1 MTSFTRRTRVFATL
15 AGLALSA
22 VTAQEALAQSATVSG
37 RVTNSEG
44 QPIPGASVVIT
55 SLNIGANAAQNGTYT
70 ITVPEAQVNGQSVQI
85 TARFIGFAPV
95 TRNINITAG
104 QQTQDFSLAAD
115 PFRLEA
121 VVTTGVAEATSAKKL
136 TISVAQLSADQLDKV
151 PAANPVAAI
160 AGKVSGARIALGRGN
175 PGAAPSIRLRGST
188 SLGVGASTP
197 LIIVDGV
204 VTSSGG
210 IQDFDSQ
217 DIENIEILK
226 GAAASSFYG
235 SAAANGV
242 ISITT
247 KRGKSLA
254 DGTVAFTVRSEYGQA
269 GLQHFV
275 PLAEA
280 HAFELNDDGSIKV
293 VDGSRVGA
301 EDGIADNLYP
311 STGPDRYRNQLKE
324 WLTNGEQYNVF
335 TSLGMRRG
343 NTNLNTAYTYNRDA
357 GIMPLTQGLF
367 QQNLRANIDQA
378 IGTKLDIGIST
389 SYNLSK
395 NDYAPGS
402 SDGWFALLQTPP
414 DIDLLHPYNDG
425 DARAD
430 YFPLLPDFK
439 AKSARGNPL
448 YLLANEDYNER
459 RERILGS
466 GIVRYQPFSWLQAD
480 ASYGTDRLN
489 FQSRNYRFKGYLND
503 EGNPSSG
510 SLGFDNQNNQSYNT
524 QAGATATKLFFGNL
538 LSSTRVSALYQDV
551 QRVGNEV
558 SGNKLNVGEVIDLG
572 ALDRAN
578 LSANSSV
585 STERTRNYLISQNL
599 DFKDRYIIGGLWR
612 RDGSSLF
619 GKDARYAEFYR
630 ISGAYRIS
638 EDFQIPGL
646 QEFKIRAARGTAGLR
661 PDFSDQYETYS
672 VGGGQISKSQLGNNL
687 LEPAIQTENEFGVN
701 VQFLNRFDLEVV
713 YADRFTEGAFLR
725 VPLSLAQSG
734 GFETQIQNAAD
745 VAANTYEMRLETRVI
760 DRPDWSYSFSLTGDR
775 TRQTIDRMNRAP
787 FRVNAGGQG
796 QDVFYYKE
804 GETLGIIYGAKWVR
818 SFEELIQN
826 PANAGANAADYVLN
840 ADGFLV
846 KASLRGTP
854 DEVPIKF
861 IDATGANQFEIGD
874 VNPDFSWGW
883 SNNIRYKRFN
893 VYALFDG
900 VQGGDIYNFTKQWM
914 YQDERHG
921 TQSQVGRADE
931 DKIALAFY
939 SGGLYNGLVASDAFV
954 EDGTYMKLRELSVS
968 FDLPTDWVSRLTAG
982 RGQSVR
988 LALIGRNLYTW
999 TDYTGFDP
1007 EVTSGGDFNF
1017 RIDGF
1022 RYPNFRRIS
1031 GQIDIRF

>member
-1 MTSFTRRTRVFATL
+1 ML
-15 AGLALSA
+15 AGLALSTVA
-22 VTAQEALAQSATVSG
+22 AQEALAQSATISG

-70 ITVPEAQVNGQSVQI
+70 ITVPEAQVNGQSAQI
-85 TARFIGFAPV
+85 TARFIGFAPI
-95 TRNINITAG
+95 TRTINITAG

-121 VVTTGVAEATSAKKL
+121 VVTTGVTEATSTKKL
-136 TISVAQLSADQLDKV
+136 TISVAQLASDQLEKV
-151 PAANPVAAI
+151 PAANPIAAI
-160 AGKVSGARIALGRGN
+160 AGKVSGARVALGRGN
-175 PGAAPSIRLRGST
+175 PGAAPTIRLRGST

-210 IQDFDSQ
+210 IEDFDSQ

-226 GAAASSFYG
+226 GAAASSYYG

-254 DGTVAFTVRSEYGQA
+254 DGKVAFTVRSEYGQA
-269 GLQHFV
+269 GVQHFV
-275 PLAEA
+275 PLANA
-280 HAFELNDDGSIKV
+280 HAYKLNADGSIMV
-293 VDGSRVGA
+293 
-301 EDGIADNLYP
+301 EDGQYVPDDDRIADNPYP
-311 STGPDRYRNQLKE
+311 STGPDRFRNQLKE
-324 WLTNGEQYNVF
+324 WLENGEQYNIF

-357 GIMPLTQGLF
+357 GILPLTKGLF

-378 IGTKLDIGIST
+378 VGDKLDIGIST

-395 NDYAPGS
+395 NDYASGS
-402 SDGWFALLQTPP
+402 SEAWFALLQAPP
-414 DIDLLHPYNDG
+414 DLDLANPNEDPDQVKFY
-425 DARAD
+425 
-430 YFPLLPDFK
+430 PKLPDEK
-439 AKSARGNPL
+439 AKNARGNPL
-448 YLLANEDYNER
+448 YSLANQDHTDR

-466 GIVRYQPFSWLQAD
+466 GVVRYAPFSWLRMD

-489 FQSRNYRFKGYLND
+489 SQTRDYEFRGYLNSD
-503 EGNPSSG
+503 GDPGQG
-510 SLGFDNQNNQSYNT
+510 SLSFDNRNNQSYNT

-538 LSSTRVSALYQDV
+538 LSTTRVSALYQDV
-551 QRVGNEV
+551 QRNFNSVGG
-558 SGNKLNVGEVIDLG
+558 SKLNVGEVIDLG
-572 ALDRAN
+572 ALDPTQ
-578 LSANSSV
+578 LSANSSL
-585 STERTRNYLISQNL
+585 STERTQNYLISQDL
-599 DFKDRYIIGGLWR
+599 DIKDRYIIGGLWR

-619 GKDARYAEFYR
+619 GENERWAEFYR

-638 EDFQIPGL
+638 EDFAIPGV
-646 QEFKIRAARGTAGLR
+646 QELKIRAARGTAGLR

-672 VGGGQISKSQLGNNL
+672 TGGGQISKSQLGNANL
-687 LEPAIQTENEFGVN
+687 KPAIQTENEFGIN
-701 VQFLNRFDLEVV
+701 MQFLNRFDLELV
-713 YADRFTEGAFLR
+713 YADRFTEGAFLN
-725 VPLSLAQSG
+725 VPLSVAQSG
-734 GFETQIQNAAD
+734 GFTSQVQNAAD
-745 VAANTYEMRLETRVI
+745 VAANTFEVRLETRVI

-775 TRQTIDRMNRAP
+775 TRQTIDAMNRAP
-787 FRVNAGGQG
+787 FRPTFSGQG
-796 QDVFYYKE
+796 QGQEVFYYKA
-804 GETLGIIYGAKWVR
+804 GSTLGIMYGAKWVR
-818 SFEELIQN
+818 SFEELLEN
-826 PANAGANAADYVLN
+826 PANAGANAADYVIN
-840 ADGFLV
+840 PDGFLV

-854 DEVPIKF
+854 GEVPIKY
-861 IDATGANQFEIGD
+861 IDATGADQFEIGD

-883 SNNIRYKRFN
+883 ANNIRYKRFN
-893 VYALFDG
+893 IYALFDG

-921 TQSQVGRADE
+921 SQAQIGRADA
-931 DKIALAFY
+931 DKIALPFY
-939 SGGLYNGLVASDAFV
+939 SAALYNGLVASDHFI
-954 EDGTYMKLRELSVS
+954 EDGTYVKLRELSVS

-988 LALIGRNLYTW
+988 LALVGRNLYTW

-1031 GQIDIRF
+1031 GQVDIRF